1 MVRRLLEYG
10 GVCVVVWVVTV
21 ILCWYYSHFSH
32 YWDRGSGLIDVHRK
46 IFNLISQMV
55 FTHYL
60 RYISKIRQ
68 ECMMHMSSSSC
79 SS

>member
-1 MVRRLLEYG
+1 
-10 GVCVVVWVVTV
+10 
-21 ILCWYYSHFSH
+21 
-32 YWDRGSGLIDVHRK
+32 
-46 IFNLISQMV
+46 MV

-79 SS
+79 SSYQFR

>member
-1 MVRRLLEYG
+1 
-10 GVCVVVWVVTV
+10 
-21 ILCWYYSHFSH
+21 
-32 YWDRGSGLIDVHRK
+32 
-46 IFNLISQMV
+46 MV

>member
-1 MVRRLLEYG
+1 MLEYG
-10 GVCVVVWVVTV
+10 GVSVVVWVVNV
-21 ILCWYYSHFSH
+21 VLYWYCSHFSH
-32 YWDRGSGLIDVHRK
+32 YWDRGSCFVDVHRK

-60 RYISKIRQ
+60 RCISKIRQ

-79 SS
+79 SG